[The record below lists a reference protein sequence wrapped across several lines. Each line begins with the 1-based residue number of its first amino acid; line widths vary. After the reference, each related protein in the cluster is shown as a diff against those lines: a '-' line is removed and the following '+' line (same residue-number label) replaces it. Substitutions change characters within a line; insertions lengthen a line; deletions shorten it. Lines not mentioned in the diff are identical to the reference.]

1 MTRKTV
7 LIVEDESIVALDLK
21 QRLIRMGF
29 DVLDIVSSAE
39 SALQAVA
46 RTTPDLIFLDIRLKG
61 DVDGVKLGMQL
72 RRSLAVP
79 IIFLTAMTDSE
90 TMRRA
95 RAVRPAGFLIKPF
108 DQHQLQAVVDRA
120 EKWN

>member
-72 RRSLAVP
+72 RRSLGVP

-108 DQHQLQAVVDRA
+108 D
-120 EKWN
+120 